1 MFLFLRTK
9 KHEIQQILLPQSGTE
24 QNSIQN
30 EQHDRGRPKILT
42 PTEENYVIES
52 TEQRRD
58 VLRTKKF
65 VRMQKKYRVSL
76 FRVYSKNGS
85 GNAENQSVPRDIV
98 SHQNMTA

>member
-52 TEQRRD
+52 AEQRRD
-58 VLRTKKF
+58 VS
-65 VRMQKKYRVSL
+65 MAVSI
-76 FRVYSKNGS
+76 
-85 GNAENQSVPRDIV
+85 Q
-98 SHQNMTA
+98 